1 VIHRVVDVSRPI
13 LALITL
19 ASVILA
25 QEPAILQIRVVEG
38 EAAVYSIGSRATKG
52 VTIQLTDETGRPVDG
67 ATVSFRLPDDGPS
80 GTFASGSKTEIV
92 TTKPDGRAAA
102 WGMQWNRIP
111 GLLEVRI
118 TAVKGQTRAG
128 VVCSQYLTNSA
139 DASASKS
146 TATSGGG
153 SHKWLWIAVGVAGAA
168 GGALAAAVV
177 GGKVSTTVASIPGV
191 QIGTPTIILGHP

>member
-1 VIHRVVDVSRPI
+1 VIRA

-19 ASVILA
+19 ASTLLA
-25 QEPAILQIRVVEG
+25 QEPAILQIRVTEG

-52 VTIQLTDETGRPVDG
+52 VTIQITDETGKPIDG

-80 GTFASGSKTEIV
+80 GTFANGSKTEIA

-102 WGMQWNRIP
+102 WGMQWNRTP
-111 GLLEVRI
+111 GLVELRI

-128 VVCSQYLTNSA
+128 IVCSQYLTSGA
-139 DASASKS
+139 DATAKS
-146 TATSGGG
+146 GAG
-153 SHKWLWIAVGVAGAA
+153 SVGAGTHKWLWIVVGVAGAA
-168 GGALAAAVV
+168 GGALAAAAV
-177 GGKVSTTVASIPGV
+177 GGKASTAPTSIPGV